1 MSEENN
7 NKNGGNE
14 KSFDYNAAEFMTSS
28 PTDFVPL
35 ASGCFGFFAALLNV
49 GFPPNVALEL
59 CKQYLVVILNFSR
72 MNDSKGEEK

>member
-1 MSEENN
+1 MSEEN

-14 KSFDYNAAEFMTSS
+14 KSFDYNSAEFMTSS

-35 ASGCFGFFAALLNV
+35 ASGCFGFFAALLKV

-59 CKQYLVVILNFSR
+59 CKQYLVAILNFSR